1 MKPGITPAMGDN
13 GRADAAVTDSSMG
26 SRMLGQYYADSGLT
40 DGCYALY
47 NNSNAER
54 VDQVLSQLKVGGV
67 GGGRG
72 GSHHQSRWGGH
83 RRQGGNV
90 LDGFECLRVE
100 ALPT

>member
-54 VDQVLSQLKVGGV
+54 VDQVLSQLKVGG
-67 GGGRG
+67 GGGGQG
-72 GSHHQSRWGGH
+72 GQPSSIKVGRPSSSRW
-83 RRQGGNV
+83 
-90 LDGFECLRVE
+90 ECSGRF
-100 ALPT
+100 